1 MAKPPEAGVNKLK
14 EILRACALEYRGDG
28 APVVRAY
35 AEGDAA
41 RRMVEIA
48 RARGVEV
55 KPDQE
60 EALLL
65 ALKSVKVNTEIP
77 REIYLAVARIY
88 AYLLNEEKK
97 QAD

>member
-1 MAKPPEAGVNKLK
+1 MAEKQADTLK
-14 EILRACALEYRGDG
+14 KILRACALEYSGSG
-28 APVVRAY
+28 APVVKAY

-41 RRMVEIA
+41 RRLLEIA
-48 RARGVEV
+48 RRHGVEI

-60 EALLL
+60 EGLLL

-88 AYLLNEEKK
+88 AYLLNDEKK

>member
-1 MAKPPEAGVNKLK
+1 MAGKNADTLK
-14 EILRACALEYRGDG
+14 NVLRACALEYKGDG
-28 APVVRAY
+28 APVVKAY

-41 RRMVEIA
+41 RRMIEIA
-48 RARGVEV
+48 RKHGVEI

-60 EALLL
+60 EGLLM

-88 AYLLNEEKK
+88 AYLLSDEKK